1 MRPQPPTMNNNK
13 LVLLPLLPSPSVCS
27 RKVFTRVFT
36 LPHIPK
42 GSRGCLDLLSR
53 VEGSSSLVLETGDSS
68 SSWSEGSLVVEVW
81 DGVLVEAD
89 RIISVST
96 SSGSSV
102 AEASVPRSKRVLE
115 EGQYRKVYHLG
126 VSPPE
131 DDRTF
136 RALLP
141 PGSSSAIPPSVLGS
155 SAPSSLVPWTSPLG
169 PPGLCPAH
177 VNGRTTLITSLKKNG
192 AFVLL
197 SLVSLSVARL
207 FPFILYWGLPDDM
220 VPAQGLTSGL
230 PQLDQNGSPIGT
242 LTFSSTSQPS
252 SISPSSPSPSLSSV
266 INLVILFYYIQWVS
280 LARQVTGTFTS
291 ISFIS
296 KSPDPTPF
304 WNQSATPALATDK
317 EECK

>member
-1 MRPQPPTMNNNK
+1 MF
-13 LVLLPLLPSPSVCS
+13 LES
-27 RKVFTRVFT
+27 
-36 LPHIPK
+36 
-42 GSRGCLDLLSR
+42 SRGGS
-53 VEGSSSLVLETGDSS
+53 VSEGL
-68 SSWSEGSLVVEVW
+68 SSWGL
-81 DGVLVEAD
+81 
-89 RIISVST
+89 
-96 SSGSSV
+96 
-102 AEASVPRSKRVLE
+102 
-115 EGQYRKVYHLG
+115 
-126 VSPPE
+126 PPE
-131 DDRTF
+131 DNRTF

-141 PGSSSAIPPSVLGS
+141 PGPSFAIPPSVNSVVPSAVDS
-155 SAPSSLVPWTSPLG
+155 SPRIPPLG
-169 PPGLCPAH
+169 PPGLCPVH

-192 AFVLL
+192 AFILL

-207 FPFILYWGLPDDM
+207 LPFILYWGSPDDV

-242 LTFSSTSQPS
+242 LTFPSISQPF

-266 INLVILFYYIQWVS
+266 INLVISFYYIQWVS
-280 LARQVTGTFTS
+280 LARQVTRTFTS